1 MELGKIYTAAYY
13 LEIASHSSSYRHVQE
28 YINCLSNSKD
38 PQALVVVEDV
48 IKRSPKPESEENM
61 EAWNF
66 HMAFLKRRKAYILI
80 DKNRISEAIILLQ
93 EMVDEPLNKDFA
105 QRELQYL
112 EKIRKKHNSMNT
124 N

>member
-1 MELGKIYTAAYY
+1 M
-13 LEIASHSSSYRHVQE
+13 
-28 YINCLSNSKD
+28 SNSKD
-38 PQALVVVEDV
+38 SQALVVVEDV